1 MSELGNSSCFIKITQ
16 RSKSFMKEI
25 SRNKVVWMVKIA
37 LEDTVS
43 AKVVTFGDKLLPFQV
58 HSDFSSHFW
67 LEHKENLKK
76 GYIDFQ
82 KDYSQGRKI
91 KIEGVQFEI

>member
-1 MSELGNSSCFIKITQ
+1 
-16 RSKSFMKEI
+16 
-25 SRNKVVWMVKIA
+25 MVKIS

-43 AKVVTFGDKLLPFQV
+43 ARMVTFGDKLLPFQV

-67 LEHKENLKK
+67 LKHKENSKK

-82 KDYSQGRKI
+82 KDYSQGTKI
-91 KIEGVQFEI
+91 KIEGVHSEI